1 VWGGLA
7 AWVTLTASIRLLISV
22 VFTNHEVWVHAYR
35 NNPLKAKPQQSMIRL
50 VIGRL
55 DYRGVNGP
63 PAITFKDYDNAIK
76 LCGVPDMEL
85 KPLTKLVINRLFS
98 ALGIQFDASSAKRL
112 SDVFEYCVQCSWF
125 GGFVSFVNDALPEN
139 AVVTVP
145 TPIIEPVSTLIGLAL
160 AFNTG
165 IETELYSDL
174 WPQITDIL
182 AQAKALGLKL
192 TIHSSVL
199 DINRI
204 YAFDEVVR
212 RYVRLPR
219 VDVLTGSTEFTN
231 KVEVVGE
238 SYRTPT
244 IQASP
249 LRVEVSVIEPRVD
262 EGVLN
267 AVRALGLELGGV
279 STLKA
284 LSDLVGSDAVVRAV
298 SMGYLVYN
306 PMDLTVRL
314 SSKGLALLNTIG
326 EEEGTERPVSPSSQR
341 S

>member
-1 VWGGLA
+1 
-7 AWVTLTASIRLLISV
+7 
-22 VFTNHEVWVHAYR
+22 
-35 NNPLKAKPQQSMIRL
+35 MIRL

-55 DYRGVNGP
+55 DYRGVGNP

-76 LCGVPDMEL
+76 LDGVPDMEL
-85 KPLTKLVINRLFS
+85 KPLTRLVINKLLNV
-98 ALGIQFDASSAKRL
+98 LGIQFDASSTKRL

-125 GGFVSFVNDALPEN
+125 SGFIGFVGEALPDK
-139 AVVTVP
+139 AIATVP
-145 TPIIEPVSTLIGLAL
+145 VPMIEPLSSIIGLAL

-165 IETELYSDL
+165 LEVELYSDL
-174 WPQITDIL
+174 WPLLTDIL
-182 AQAKALGLKL
+182 SQAKALGLRL
-192 TIHSSVL
+192 TIHTSVL

-204 YAFDEVVR
+204 YVFDEVVR
-212 RYVRLPR
+212 RMVRLPR
-219 VDVLTGSTEFTN
+219 VDVLTGSTDFSN
-231 KVEVVGE
+231 KIEVVGE

-244 IQASP
+244 IQPNPVKVEP
-249 LRVEVSVIEPRVD
+249 LVAEPKIDEEVI
-262 EGVLN
+262 N

-314 SSKGLALLNTIG
+314 SSKGLALLRATT
-326 EEEGTERPVSPSSQR
+326 EEESQGNGEGG
-341 S
+341 

>member
-1 VWGGLA
+1 
-7 AWVTLTASIRLLISV
+7 
-22 VFTNHEVWVHAYR
+22 
-35 NNPLKAKPQQSMIRL
+35 MIRL

-63 PAITFKDYDNAIK
+63 PAITFKDYDGSVR
-76 LCGVPDMEL
+76 LGGVPDMEL
-85 KPLTKLVINRLFS
+85 KPITKLVINRLFS
-98 ALGIQFDASSAKRL
+98 ALGIQFDASNVRRL

-125 GGFVSFVNDALPEN
+125 SGFIGFVGEALPDK
-139 AVVTVP
+139 AIATVP
-145 TPIIEPVSTLIGLAL
+145 VPIIEPLSSIIGLAL
-160 AFNTG
+160 AFNNPNF
-165 IETELYSDL
+165 EVELYSDL
-174 WPQITDIL
+174 WPLLTDVL
-182 AQAKALGLKL
+182 TQAKALGLRL
-192 TIHSSVL
+192 TIHTSVL

-204 YAFDEVVR
+204 YVFDEVVR
-212 RYVRLPR
+212 RMVRLPR

-244 IQASP
+244 IQPTS
-249 LRVEVSVIEPRVD
+249 LRAEPSVTEPRID
-262 EGVLN
+262 EAVIN

-298 SMGYLVYN
+298 SMGYLAYN

-314 SSKGLALLNTIG
+314 SSKGLALLRATT
-326 EEEGTERPVSPSSQR
+326 EEESQGGEG
-341 S
+341 SG

>member
-1 VWGGLA
+1 
-7 AWVTLTASIRLLISV
+7 
-22 VFTNHEVWVHAYR
+22 
-35 NNPLKAKPQQSMIRL
+35 MIRL

-55 DYRGVNGP
+55 DYRGINGP
-63 PAITFKDYDNAIK
+63 PAITFKVYDGSIK
-76 LCGVPDMEL
+76 LKGVPDMEL
-85 KPLTKLVINRLFS
+85 KPLTRLVINKLFNV
-98 ALGIQFDASSAKRL
+98 LGIQFDASSAKRL

-125 GGFVSFVNDALPEN
+125 SGFIGFVSESLSGN
-139 AVVTVP
+139 AVITVP
-145 TPIIEPVSTLIGLAL
+145 IPIIEPLSSIIGLAL

-174 WPQITDIL
+174 WPQITDAL
-182 AQAKALGLKL
+182 AQARALGLRL
-192 TIHSSVL
+192 TIHTSIL

-204 YAFDEVVR
+204 YVFDEVVR
-212 RYVRLPR
+212 RMVRLPR
-219 VDVLTGSTEFTN
+219 VDVLTGSTDFTN

-244 IQASP
+244 IQANPIKAEPS
-249 LRVEVSVIEPRVD
+249 LTEPRID

-267 AVRALGLELGGV
+267 AVRALGIELGGV

-314 SSKGLALLNTIG
+314 SSKGLALLRATT
-326 EEEGTERPVSPSSQR
+326 EEESQGGEG
-341 S
+341 SG

>member
-1 VWGGLA
+1 
-7 AWVTLTASIRLLISV
+7 
-22 VFTNHEVWVHAYR
+22 
-35 NNPLKAKPQQSMIRL
+35 MIRL

-63 PAITFKDYDNAIK
+63 PAITFKDYNGSVR
-76 LCGVPDMEL
+76 LGGVPDVEL
-85 KPLTKLVINRLFS
+85 RPITKLVINRLFS
-98 ALGIQFDASSAKRL
+98 ALGIQFDASNVRWL

-125 GGFVSFVNDALPEN
+125 SGFIGFVGETLPDK
-139 AVVTVP
+139 AIVTVP
-145 TPIIEPVSTLIGLAL
+145 VPMIEPLSSIIGLAL

-165 IETELYSDL
+165 FETELYSDL

-182 AQAKALGLKL
+182 AQARALGLKL
-192 TIHSSVL
+192 TIHTSVL

-204 YAFDEVVR
+204 YVFDEIVR
-212 RYVRLPR
+212 RFIRLPR
-219 VDVLTGSTEFTN
+219 IDVLTGSTDFTN

-238 SYRTPT
+238 TYRTPT
-244 IQASP
+244 LQPTS
-249 LRVEVSVIEPRVD
+249 LRVEPSVTEPRID
-262 EGVLN
+262 ETILN
-267 AVRALGLELGGV
+267 AVRVLGLELGGV

-314 SSKGLALLNTIG
+314 SAKGLALLRAIT
-326 EEEGTERPVSPSSQR
+326 EEESQGGGEGD
-341 S
+341 

>member
-1 VWGGLA
+1 LGGK
-7 AWVTLTASIRLLISV
+7 LI
-22 VFTNHEVWVHAYR
+22 ARYR
-35 NNPLKAKPQQSMIRL
+35 ETPLKVGLKSLMIRL

-55 DYRGVNGP
+55 DYRGINGP
-63 PAITFKDYDNAIK
+63 PAITFKDYDGSVR
-76 LCGVPDMEL
+76 LDGVPDMEL
-85 KPLTKLVINRLFS
+85 KPITKLIINRLLS
-98 ALGIQFDASSAKRL
+98 ALGIQFDASSTKRL

-125 GGFVSFVNDALPEN
+125 SGFIGFVGEALPDK
-139 AVVTVP
+139 AIATVP
-145 TPIIEPVSTLIGLAL
+145 VPIIEPLSSIIGLAL
-160 AFNTG
+160 AFNNPNF
-165 IETELYSDL
+165 EVELYSDL
-174 WPQITDIL
+174 WPMMTDTL
-182 AQAKALGLKL
+182 SQAKALGLRL
-192 TIHSSVL
+192 TIHTSIL

-204 YAFDEVVR
+204 YVFDEIIR
-212 RYVRLPR
+212 RFIRLPR

-244 IQASP
+244 LQPAS
-249 LRVEVSVIEPRVD
+249 LRAEPSVTEPRVD

-314 SSKGLALLNTIG
+314 SAKGLALLRAIT
-326 EEEGTERPVSPSSQR
+326 EEENQGGEGSG
-341 S
+341 

>member
-1 VWGGLA
+1 ML
-7 AWVTLTASIRLLISV
+7 
-22 VFTNHEVWVHAYR
+22 
-35 NNPLKAKPQQSMIRL
+35 RL

-55 DYRGVNGP
+55 DYRGVSGV
-63 PAITFKDYDNAIK
+63 PAITFKDYDGSVRLN
-76 LCGVPDMEL
+76 GVPDVEL
-85 KPLTKLVINRLFS
+85 KPLTKLVINKLFS
-98 ALGIQFDASSAKRL
+98 ALGIQFDVSNVKRL
-112 SDVFEYCVQCSWF
+112 GDVFEYCAQCSWF
-125 GGFVSFVNDALPEN
+125 SEYINFVGDALPSN
-139 AVVTVP
+139 AIVTVP
-145 TPIIEPVSTLIGLAL
+145 TPMIEPVSTLIGLAL

-165 IETELYSDL
+165 LETELYSDL
-174 WPQITDIL
+174 WPQITDVL
-182 AQAKALGLKL
+182 SQAKALGLKL

-199 DINRI
+199 DINRV
-204 YAFDEVVR
+204 YAFDEIIR

-298 SMGYLVYN
+298 TMGYLTYN

-314 SSKGLALLNTIG
+314 SAKGLALLNAIT
-326 EEEGTERPVSPSSQR
+326 EEENQGGGEGG
-341 S
+341 